1 MKVSK
6 KAILMWGAGY
16 MLKPVGIAV
25 LISWFAIGNL
35 YLYTAPQKNL
45 GNFLE
50 NSVIL
55 EKWIFLGLSVIL
67 FFLVFSAV
75 SGALYKY
82 WSINYEL
89 EDVDLKIIRG
99 FYQKEESYIPYKN
112 IQNIEIKMSAGER
125 FWGLVTIL
133 IYTSA
138 VGDKSNPDLA
148 EGYIDGLKYNNAVAL
163 KDELLKRIHPVS
175 Q

>member
-1 MKVSK
+1 MWAVSR
-6 KAILMWGAGY
+6 L
-16 MLKPVGIAV
+16 LKPVGIAV

-35 YLYTAPQKNL
+35 YLYMVPQKNL

-50 NSVIL
+50 NIVVL

-67 FFLVFSAV
+67 VFLIFSAI
-75 SGALYKY
+75 SGALHRY

-89 EDVDLKIIRG
+89 EDAALKIIRG

-125 FWGLVTIL
+125 FWGLASIL

-138 VGDKSNPDLA
+138 GGDKDNPDLA
-148 EGYIDGLKYNNAVAL
+148 EGYIDGLRYNNAVAL
-163 KDELLKRIHPVS
+163 KDELLKRISPVA

>member
-1 MKVSK
+1 MWAVSH
-6 KAILMWGAGY
+6 L
-16 MLKPVGIAV
+16 LKPVGIAV

-35 YLYTAPQKNL
+35 YLYMAPQKNL

-50 NSVIL
+50 NIVVL
-55 EKWIFLGLSVIL
+55 EKWIFLGLSVVL
-67 FFLVFSAV
+67 TFLIFSAI
-75 SGALYKY
+75 SGALYRY

-89 EDVDLKIIRG
+89 EDAALKIIRG

-125 FWGLVTIL
+125 FWGLATIL

-138 VGDKSNPDLA
+138 TGNTDNPDLA
-148 EGYIDGLKYNNAVAL
+148 EGYIDGLRYNNAVAL
-163 KDELLKRIHPVS
+163 KDELLKRISPVLNNL
-175 Q
+175 

>member
-1 MKVSK
+1 MRVSK
-6 KAILMWGAGY
+6 KTIWMWAVSRL
-16 MLKPVGIAV
+16 LKPVGIAV

-35 YLYTAPQKNL
+35 YLYMVPQKNL

-50 NSVIL
+50 NIVVL
-55 EKWIFLGLSVIL
+55 EKWIFLGLSVVLI
-67 FFLVFSAV
+67 FLIFSAI
-75 SGALYKY
+75 SGALYRY

-89 EDVDLKIIRG
+89 EDAALKIIRG

-125 FWGLVTIL
+125 FWGLASIL

-138 VGDKSNPDLA
+138 AGDSSNPDLA
-148 EGYIDGLKYNNAVAL
+148 EGYIEGLKYNNAVAL
-163 KDELLKRIHPVS
+163 KDELLRRIK
-175 Q
+175 